1 MLARDAVGVNVL
13 NWTPDFS
20 GETRIP
26 KGQRPSNG
34 AETLVTEARRESFYL
49 YIYILYY
56 NIILWQVC
64 MGQSKKTKTN

>member
-1 MLARDAVGVNVL
+1 MLARDTVGVNVL

-34 AETLVTEARRESFYL
+34 AETLVTEARRESL
-49 YIYILYY
+49 YIYFIFICLF
-56 NIILWQVC
+56 
-64 MGQSKKTKTN
+64 

>member
-49 YIYILYY
+49 YIYI
-56 NIILWQVC
+56 IL
-64 MGQSKKTKTN
+64 